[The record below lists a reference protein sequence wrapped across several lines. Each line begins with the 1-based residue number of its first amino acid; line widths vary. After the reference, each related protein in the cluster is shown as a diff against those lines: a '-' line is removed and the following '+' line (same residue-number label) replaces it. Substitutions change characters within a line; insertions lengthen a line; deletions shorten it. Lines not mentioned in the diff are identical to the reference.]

1 MNSPFDLY
9 AIPLFRR
16 DGQDQSY
23 LPNFLAMETPR
34 RAARGRKD
42 ERLVLLVEFQ
52 GSLELRRDQI
62 AKLLQDMADG
72 YFGTSGS
79 ATSALRG
86 QADRLNSYLLEQNQS
101 GAVQPPAR
109 ALLGMIVIKDD
120 RALIAQCGPMHGFLL
135 DGDNIEHF
143 YDPAGAGRGLGL
155 SQQTQVRFFQAELG
169 LGAAL
174 LTLTQVPTGW
184 NEQTL
189 LGVHGQQP
197 ASLRRRFL
205 SQAGA
210 DLTAALVATQ
220 PGKGKFHVV
229 NERAALEDLEPAP
242 TEAPPMATP
251 RRADPPIKA
260 EPQPTPA
267 APDERSWEAIE
278 VPPEEA
284 DERAEEVEDTS
295 PVPVPAMAAEVP
307 ARADDEYIDYDYADP
322 VEDAGTPPLEMLGAL
337 AERASQL
344 FGRFTPGLRNL
355 LLRLLPEE
363 TSLNLPASAMAV
375 IAIAVPVV
383 VVVIVSLVYLQLG
396 RGQLYTNYMQQAQSA
411 AASAEAL
418 EDSSDARQAWELALY
433 YAGQAEPYQEAD
445 EATTLRLQA
454 QDALDELDYVERL
467 DFQLA
472 LFGPLPDS
480 AEITRM
486 VATSTDLYMLNQ
498 TDGSVIRAF
507 LTSGG
512 YSIDEGFDCG
522 PGPYG
527 GYIVSALIDVAL
539 LPRENPQ
546 NAAVVA
552 MDANGNLI
560 YCVVD
565 GRPLATPLAP
575 PDSNWGRPAAIT
587 VANENLYVLDPLTNA
602 VWIYFGED
610 FAFVDE
616 PRFFF
621 AQEVPTLSNGLDFG
635 VQDGELYVLGL
646 DGQIAYCEY
655 SGDLENPTTCSD
667 PLDYSDTRPGRS
679 GGPTVEGAHFLQLQV
694 TEPPEP
700 SVYLADAVN
709 GAIYQFSLR
718 LNLVRQF
725 RSTNP
730 LPEAVVSAFT
740 VSPNRALFLAF
751 DNQIYIGFLP

>member
-1 MNSPFDLY
+1 
-9 AIPLFRR
+9 
-16 DGQDQSY
+16 
-23 LPNFLAMETPR
+23 MEAPR

-52 GSLELRRDQI
+52 GNLDLRRDQI

-72 YFGTSGS
+72 YFNTSGS
-79 ATSALRG
+79 ATSALRE
-86 QADRLNSYLLEQNQS
+86 QADRLNSYLLDQNQS

-109 ALLGMIVIKDD
+109 ALLGMTVIKDE

-135 DGDNIEHF
+135 DGDTIEHF

-155 SQQTQVRFFQAELG
+155 SQQTEVRFFQADLS

-174 LTLTQVPTGW
+174 LALTQVPVGW

-189 LGVHGQQP
+189 LGVHGQQL

-205 SQAGA
+205 SQAGP
-210 DLTAALVATQ
+210 DLSAALVATQ

-229 NERAALEDLEPAP
+229 NERAALEELEPQASDPQPVP
-242 TEAPPMATP
+242 TPHRATP
-251 RRADPPIKA
+251 
-260 EPQPTPA
+260 PA
-267 APDERSWEAIE
+267 AMETPSVLTEDRSWEALH
-278 VPPEEA
+278 VPAEEA
-284 DERAEEVEDTS
+284 EDAPTMVEDTA
-295 PVPVPAMAAEVP
+295 PVPVSAMAEEAP
-307 ARADDEYIDYDYADP
+307 ARSDDEYIDYDYADP
-322 VEDAGTPPLEMLGAL
+322 MDDAGTPPLEMLGEL
-337 AERASQL
+337 AERASQF
-344 FGRFTPGLRNL
+344 FGRFTPRLRDW

-363 TSLNLPASAMAV
+363 TSLNLPASTMAV

-383 VVVIVSLVYLQLG
+383 VVVVVSLVYLQVG
-396 RGQLYTNYMQQAQSA
+396 RGQLYTNYMQEAQSA
-411 AASAEAL
+411 AASAEAI
-418 EDSSDARQAWELALY
+418 EDPGSVRQAWELALY

-480 AEITRM
+480 AKITRM
-486 VATSTDLYMLNQ
+486 VATSTDLYMLNS

-512 YSIDEGFDCG
+512 YQIDEGFDCG

-527 GYIVSALIDVAL
+527 GYIVSALVDVAL

-546 NAAVVA
+546 NAALVA

-565 GRPLATPLAP
+565 GRPLATPLTP
-575 PDSNWGRPAAIT
+575 PDSHWGEPTAIT
-587 VANENLYVLDPLTNA
+587 VANGNLYVLDPLTNA

-621 AQEVPTLSNGLDFG
+621 AQEVPTLSNGLDFA

-655 SGDLENPTTCSD
+655 SGDLENPTTCTD
-667 PLDYSDTRPGRS
+667 PLEYSDTRPGRT
-679 GGPTVEGAHFLQLQV
+679 GGANLEGAHFLQLQV

-725 RSTNP
+725 RSNDP